1 MTKWRPKP
9 EMPDD
14 ENPELTA
21 DDFAR
26 MRPAREALPPE
37 LVAVLPA
44 RRRGERGPGRA
55 PKGQQ
60 RTVRLWPEVAAAF
73 PTGEGSN
80 DRINE
85 ALLAFVQSQ
94 KPIGPASRVQHRR
107 VSGDAAMSHK
117 SAKRK
122 ATSKRSGGAPTSR
135 KTKKV
140 A

>member
-1 MTKWRPKP
+1 MNKLRPKP
-9 EMPDD
+9 EMLD
-14 ENPELTA
+14 EESPELTA
-21 DDFAR
+21 EDFAR
-26 MRPAREALPPE
+26 MRPARDALPPQ

-94 KPIGPASRVQHRR
+94 KPLRRKAEVQHRKISTP
-107 VSGDAAMSHK
+107 VAQQ
-117 SAKRK
+117 SAKAK
-122 ATSKRSGGAPTSR
+122 SGSARTARGAPTSR
-135 KTKKV
+135 KSRKV
-140 A
+140 S